1 MSRQFRIFMISLVCL
16 NILLLAGVVGFTGYS
31 LANSHRQRLD
41 NGIVF
46 ESSRKFTLYVGL
58 NDKDVYDQLIPTEEA
73 FNLLNVVAMKHVD
86 GFTVRSARGFWKD
99 EKGAPSSENT
109 LVYDF
114 VDATDEQITA
124 IVTDMLAA
132 MNQSAILV
140 ERTETQRTFAS
151 H

>member
-1 MSRQFRIFMISLVCL
+1 MNRQLRIFMSILVCF
-16 NILLLAGVVGFTGYS
+16 NILLLVGIAVFIGFS
-31 LANSHRQRLD
+31 LSNSHSQRLGS
-41 NGIVF
+41 NILL

-58 NDKDVYDQLIPTEEA
+58 NDKDVYEQLIPTEEA
-73 FNLLNVVAMKHVD
+73 RSLLNAVAMKHVD

-114 VDATDEQITA
+114 VDATDAQITA

-140 ERTETQRTFAS
+140 EKTETRRAFAS